1 MRVLELW
8 RFPVKSMQ
16 GERLTTA
23 DIGPDGI
30 DGDRRW
36 ALVDLATDSELTA
49 RQAPGLL
56 FAAARLRP
64 DGEVDVVLPD
74 GTVTSDDALL
84 SAWLG
89 RRVELRRAAAGA
101 PFHDD
106 PDWRLSLLS
115 TGTLGA
121 WDQRRF
127 RANVLLDD
135 SGEERLLGTRTRLG
149 SAVVAVEEQIP
160 RCIMVTRA
168 QPGGIDRDTDVL
180 KTIHRQR
187 GGTLAVAAR
196 VLASGTVRTG
206 DVAETA

>member
-16 GERLTTA
+16 GERLTSA

-36 ALVDLATDSELTA
+36 ALVDLATDSERTP
-49 RQAPGLL
+49 RHAPGRL
-56 FAAARLRP
+56 FPGARLRP

-106 PDWRLSLLS
+106 PAWRLWLLS
-115 TGTLGA
+115 PGTLGA

-127 RANVLLDD
+127 RANVPLDD
-135 SGEERLLGTRTRLG
+135 SGEEGLLGPRSGLG
-149 SAVVAVEEQIP
+149 SAVVGVE
-160 RCIMVTRA
+160 
-168 QPGGIDRDTDVL
+168 
-180 KTIHRQR
+180 
-187 GGTLAVAAR
+187 
-196 VLASGTVRTG
+196 
-206 DVAETA
+206 

>member
-16 GERLTTA
+16 GERLTSA

-89 RRVELRRAAAGA
+89 RRVELRRAAGRGGRGGLRRAAAGA

-127 RANVLLDD
+127 RANVL
-135 SGEERLLGTRTRLG
+135 
-149 SAVVAVEEQIP
+149 
-160 RCIMVTRA
+160 
-168 QPGGIDRDTDVL
+168 
-180 KTIHRQR
+180 
-187 GGTLAVAAR
+187 
-196 VLASGTVRTG
+196 
-206 DVAETA
+206 